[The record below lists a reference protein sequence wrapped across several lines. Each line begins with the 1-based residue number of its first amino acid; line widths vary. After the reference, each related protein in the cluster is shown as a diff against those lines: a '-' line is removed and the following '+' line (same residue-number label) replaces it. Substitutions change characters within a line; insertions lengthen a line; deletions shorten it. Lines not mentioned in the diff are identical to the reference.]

1 MTEPSDRDDERLFL
15 RIERHIRKA
24 VVFEAKNGAD
34 ALKQLAA
41 RFNQPSFN
49 LVLLD
54 INMPFMN
61 GFEVL
66 D

>member
-1 MTEPSDRDDERLFL
+1 MTEPSDRDDDRLFL
-15 RIERHIRKA
+15 RKA
-24 VVFEAKNGAD
+24 IVYGAQNGID

-41 RFNQPSFN
+41 RFNQSSFN